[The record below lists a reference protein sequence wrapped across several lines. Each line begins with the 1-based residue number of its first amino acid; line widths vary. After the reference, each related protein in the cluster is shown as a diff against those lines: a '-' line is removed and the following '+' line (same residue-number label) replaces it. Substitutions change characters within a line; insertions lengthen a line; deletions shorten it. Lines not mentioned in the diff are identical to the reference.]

1 MADEFLKAI
10 CPDWE
15 AMTEDERQEARRQL
29 GELLDGPLNPVKRN
43 AESEFAAH
51 E

>member
-15 AMTEDERQEARRQL
+15 TMTEKERLEARRQL

-43 AESEFAAH
+43 PESEEASH
-51 E
+51 G